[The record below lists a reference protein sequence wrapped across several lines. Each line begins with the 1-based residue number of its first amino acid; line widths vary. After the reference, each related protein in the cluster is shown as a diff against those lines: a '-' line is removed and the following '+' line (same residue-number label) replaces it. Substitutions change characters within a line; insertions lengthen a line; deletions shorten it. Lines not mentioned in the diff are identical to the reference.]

1 MLLLRDKIATARGFG
16 DSIQIPIL
24 AKMMLAEYFFV
35 DEYKKIA
42 ALTDDNG
49 KCSLLRTYELQV
61 TEPFKEE
68 TPLDEGAEI
77 SKAEAK
83 NTFISIKPERNKD
96 LESWENNADF
106 TAWVSIEPHLG
117 EIDLRP
123 YFFASKEKE
132 DFFFFV
138 HPEQLRSARQ
148 LMSNEARICCEMM
161 ILRHYPHPDA
171 KIVFRDSM
179 CKNLPEWRYR

>member
-1 MLLLRDKIATARGFG
+1 
-16 DSIQIPIL
+16 
-24 AKMMLAEYFFV
+24 MMLAEYFFV

-77 SKAEAK
+77 SKADK
-83 NTFISIKPERNKD
+83 PKTPTLISKPERNKD

-106 TAWVSIEPHLG
+106 TAWVSIEPHWVKSTCVH
-117 EIDLRP
+117 I
-123 YFFASKEKE
+123 FFASKEKKT
-132 DFFFFV
+132 FSS
-138 HPEQLRSARQ
+138 HK
-148 LMSNEARICCEMM
+148 SNPNNSGT
-161 ILRHYPHPDA
+161 LS
-171 KIVFRDSM
+171 VS
-179 CKNLPEWRYR
+179 